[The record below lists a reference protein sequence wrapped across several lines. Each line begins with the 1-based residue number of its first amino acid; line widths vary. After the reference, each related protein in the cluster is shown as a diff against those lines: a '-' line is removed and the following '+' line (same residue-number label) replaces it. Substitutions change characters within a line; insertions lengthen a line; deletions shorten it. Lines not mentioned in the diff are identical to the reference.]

1 MKTCIVLPSSKI
13 FQASISHEWTARWIN
28 HGVALLISYAKSQG
42 FNVDLVDTRRCHD
55 WFDFELI
62 IQKYDVVCFSVNTI
76 DYPIYLQCLEHL
88 KKVNSLAKVI
98 VGGVHPTIKIN
109 DFINDKRVNF
119 IIQKEGEIS
128 LVYLLHYLRLGI
140 QDIDRVIIGKQVNL
154 DLIPPIDRK
163 LWLAEFPWGL
173 NFSGKPPFITI
184 LTSRACTQN
193 CSFCQPCAKEM
204 FGIEERR
211 RSVRNVIL
219 ELNWLKEHEPSF
231 NSWMIHDDGFL
242 QNIDWV
248 KTFIKEYWQ
257 IIGLPKPFIIQT
269 RANYPIQHP
278 EVISELKK
286 LGLEM
291 VIVGFESGSNNV
303 LKIMRKGIT
312 REINIEGAKIL
323 HENGIKIFANIMFG
337 VPGETLID
345 VKETMS
351 MVREIK
357 PDHFSASTYSPYPG
371 NELHDFC
378 QKQNLILNEYA
389 NRYPGEQ
396 KLKGIDYCSIQ
407 KEIDLYNRENNRL
420 KFWLQHSN
428 LPGASKARKLYHTV
442 RAKVA

>member
-28 HGVALLISYAKSQG
+28 HGVALLLSYTKKQG
-42 FNVDLVDTRRCHD
+42 FDVDLVDTRRCSD
-55 WFDFELI
+55 WFIFELI
-62 IQKYDVVCFSVNTI
+62 IRKYDVVCFSVNTI

-88 KKVNSLAKVI
+88 KKVNPLATVI

-109 DFINDKRVNF
+109 DFMNDKRVNF
-119 IIQKEGEIS
+119 IIQKEGESS
-128 LVYLLHYLRLGI
+128 LVYLLHCLRSGVKNVN
-140 QDIDRVIIGKQVNL
+140 RVIVGKQVNL
-154 DLIPPIDRK
+154 DLIPPIDRS
-163 LWLAEFPWGL
+163 LWLSEFPWGL
-173 NFSGKPPFITI
+173 KFSGKPPFITI

-204 FGIEERR
+204 FGVEERR
-211 RSVRNVIL
+211 RSVRNVVL

-248 KTFIKEYWQ
+248 KAFIKEYWK

-278 EVISELKK
+278 EVFSELKK

-291 VIVGFESGSNNV
+291 AIVGFESGSNNV

-323 HENGIKIFANIMFG
+323 HDNGIKIFANIMFG

-351 MVREIK
+351 MVREIN
-357 PDHFSASTYSPYPG
+357 PEHFSASTYSPYPG
-371 NELHDFC
+371 NDLHDFC
-378 QKQNLILNEYA
+378 QKQDLILNEYA

-396 KLKGIDYCSIQ
+396 KIKGIDYCAIQ
-407 KEIDLYNRENNRL
+407 KEIDLYNREHNRL